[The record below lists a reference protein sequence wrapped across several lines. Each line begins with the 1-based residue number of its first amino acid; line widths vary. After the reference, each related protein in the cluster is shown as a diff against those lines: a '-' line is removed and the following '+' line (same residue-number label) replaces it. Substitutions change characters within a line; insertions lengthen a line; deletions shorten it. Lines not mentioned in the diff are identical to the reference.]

1 MGNKKGELL
10 KVGRKRQ
17 IIWMAGARGK
27 VIREKKE
34 IYEKE
39 EELGSGKY
47 EMSLCRRDYLTRRDI
62 VQEIYGVICNL
73 KRFANLHNY
82 WKTRREMR
90 IMMGLKL
97 WWELSKQ
104 YQV

>member
-1 MGNKKGELL
+1 
-10 KVGRKRQ
+10 
-17 IIWMAGARGK
+17 MAGARRK

-62 VQEIYGVICNL
+62 V
-73 KRFANLHNY
+73 
-82 WKTRREMR
+82 
-90 IMMGLKL
+90 
-97 WWELSKQ
+97 
-104 YQV
+104 